1 LETFAKK
8 RAIFPGSFDPVTNGH
23 LDILKRALK
32 LFDEVIVAVL
42 INEGKEPLFTIE
54 ERMELIRRSMPQ
66 DRITIISFKGL
77 LVEAARAHEASA
89 IVRGLRAVS
98 DFEYECQIAM
108 MNRELAPEIETTFL
122 MTQANFSFVSSRLVK
137 EVVRLGA
144 DPSHLVPPTVIE
156 ALHQKF
162 EITK

>member
-1 LETFAKK
+1 MVR

-23 LDILKRALK
+23 IDIIQRALK
-32 LFDEVIVAVL
+32 LFDEVTVAILV
-42 INEGKEPLFTIE
+42 NDTKQPLFTIE
-54 ERMELIRRSMPQ
+54 ERSELIRESCHDQRVS
-66 DRITIISFKGL
+66 IISFKGL
-77 LVEAARAHEASA
+77 LVDAARAHGATA
-89 IVRGLRAVS
+89 IIRGLRAVS

-144 DPSHLVPPTVIE
+144 DPEHLVPPSVIR
-156 ALHQKF
+156 ALHRKF
-162 EITK
+162 DISR